1 MKGAMKKRHQIKRM
15 IAWLLTIAIVA
26 GNVSQLNATTVYAAD
41 YTAQR
46 TATPS
51 SASKA
56 SPSEATPSQAKQV
69 IDVKVTQSAI
79 EKVLKKDS
87 DRRPELKEDMI
98 PFKGEQKDLVIEK
111 LYEELD
117 GKTLILQKKSGK
129 AMYLVVVSDVLDGE
143 PFSWSDESDRI
154 KQEAILQSVQIIGV
168 NGYKD
173 RQCEFRLRIVS
184 DNFVV
189 TDAQLDEYAVVGENT
204 EDIITNKSGSSAS
217 GSASA
222 GGTAAGTQADSKA
235 EIQTE
240 TAAVTQTAAETQ
252 AAAETQTE
260 TAAET
265 QEVESDSNIKDD
277 HNTESPGTEPV
288 TSTEKETKAA
298 EPNVNENNA
307 SDTASDGVKS
317 ESKEE
322 VKTEQTEPEKAE
334 VQEQDSNNSVDS
346 ESGNDSSVSE
356 NKTENMQVSISR
368 HQVPVLT
375 EAQETATPSETV
387 SEPESFDSADIVSV
401 GNGRV
406 LSGEEKS
413 ALMGI
418 DGEEEEKTFSLTSL
432 FTQPSFSMVVPSFG
446 ITLLNMEVSD
456 EAKLS
461 PYETALSYYG
471 EDASDRKDTVE
482 INLSQ
487 SMTGEI
493 KAGKLFNY
501 TITYTMQA
509 APLYEYAAGGKLSL
523 FDTYENAVIYFTVP
537 AGIKLEEQSGKVEL
551 STSDSEKSVYVIQVG
566 DENHTIRPGKSD
578 NIVINAY
585 IDGNGKRAVGE
596 KFALSDNSVAFH
608 ADVKVADKTDKEN
621 VTYPGNIPTVTY
633 ADQPSQ
639 TQLQLISDDEWHIKK
654 SVYPTDHSYTIVK
667 DDAGNPQYVDITYMI
682 EVGMYGNQGVISTQP
697 SGTIYQTYG
706 RTGFEDNSFQITDTL
721 SITTPNAPDGMKP
734 ISVSATWG
742 DKKSLSFRQDGD
754 GSIVIDDFK
763 TQGQNE
769 ADDIYVSDAAP
780 TYSSYLVTARYPYE
794 PFVLKYNDPRVNDS
808 SVFTILN
815 QAHLEY
821 IKLGTSQVMKE
832 DSEAAVAVHE
842 VNNPAVIQIVKLLDE
857 GIGVLKPYDLTMEKE
872 YPGSAEFEIYSV
884 DSQGNE
890 TPYDNYTVLE
900 PNGNLLVKGI
910 IAVNPSNETDE
921 ELPYT
926 TGSRGY
932 IQIQADPG
940 TYVIKEGRKP
950 AGTEY
955 GYTVVDSNT
964 FRDSQE
970 IKFSIKAGENKEVKV
985 INNVVGKGA
994 IEFYKK
1000 ARTWNSVDTNETDL
1014 GPLIG
1019 AEFTLYQKIDG
1030 TLSEVTTVK
1039 SDEKGFVRFKPVTPG
1054 EYIVREKSAGGYI
1067 LDTHDYPVTVRKG
1080 ETSAL
1085 KEDRNYLVNTLN
1097 KAKVQVTKLL
1107 QRDDGTYGGVPWQY
1121 RRDFN
1126 NHFWFE
1132 SSVGGSSWSRVS
1144 VNSKKTYSLDGN
1156 SKFTAELPVYDS
1168 GNHLIRYRVVEQLP
1182 DRYYDGNSEGDG
1194 VTTETKD
1201 KKTYLYK
1208 EFTLVPLTTTSV
1220 QLKNNRQGVLKL
1232 QKETWTFGSGDSS
1245 GKLITNNSNAG
1256 FKFKLYVADK
1266 NQNNYSEVTP
1276 AKSYVTDQ
1284 KGIVIADNLDISKDY
1299 YWSEENSS
1307 DRLEAEEDGKTIDNV
1322 LINGE
1327 KISLIGPYTVSRQSD
1342 TSVKAYNIP
1351 QKVPYWLHKYDI
1363 TDEAKTITATFIIT
1377 RKEDEV
1383 FKGTVSAN
1391 GTFVS
1396 LDPGTTYVAKEIQA
1410 PENYVGEEIREFTTP
1425 SGPINRKQ
1433 LKDWF
1438 SNESTTTHLKFYNKP
1453 YQTVN
1458 LKKIKY
1464 SSDGKE
1470 DSKAK
1475 LSFEVYQKD
1484 GDTFQPVTLPNKN
1497 NIIVSN
1503 TDTVMAPGKYYFKE
1517 VLDSDVINPLF
1528 LMNNKT
1534 DGSYKGYII
1543 QNRMVYYG
1551 PAEVNAVDI
1560 NGKKNIDLMLNDN
1573 KALVNFQNEGR
1584 VKVTKLDALRN
1595 TPVSG
1600 AEFGIYLK
1608 SKFRQDDWVNSI
1620 KNPIQTV
1627 TSGTNGQAVFD
1638 SNELRIFDDSGNR
1651 IPYVIAEITAPSGY
1665 LPSYKVLTTT
1675 LTEGKTISTVNG
1687 ESSGAPLIIKDEP
1700 KLTIRTQKYW
1710 RDSWN
1715 DQFHE
1720 VNQAL
1725 GNVSLAL
1732 YKVNRDQPETADLVT
1747 VQVTNEFDGIATF
1760 NDIDRNDTYYV
1771 AEVRVPTRSESRL
1784 PFELNMGNKEPLP
1797 LENGQPARSLSVA
1810 DLKERYNAVSF
1821 SGKDLPGNVESLV
1834 RYTDPIFN
1842 YKSWVQFNIWKTCDG
1857 ITFGG
1862 GTHDIHMVNGAG
1874 FTLYKMLFDT
1884 KNLSSVK
1891 LEDFTD
1897 EEKFES
1903 EGQYESGTRIDPETG
1918 KRLDGQFDTTI
1929 LDDGYVYW
1937 LIEDKAAPGYTL
1949 DEGGKIAAVF
1959 VPDHSGYSGYKEIRH
1974 PYQSGRNEKIAVIV
1988 NQHSNGGT
1996 GLENYHFQ
2004 VALNKWL
2011 EITKNNYTL
2020 LGGVKFRLW
2029 LLDPAN
2035 SEKLLPIDV
2044 VETGLESD
2052 SIHKTGYALSKIIR
2066 LDELSNQIT
2075 AMGKNPRDFLTYNTE
2090 GEPVKLSV
2098 GLEEIYAPSKV
2109 TLDSTLHILEVTV
2122 PINNDHID
2130 DQYFWDDS
2138 KTDPKYRLINQVSEE
2153 YPVTIKKYGYIPDSS
2168 TFYKTDDE
2176 LDGMNIQ
2183 KTPLAGV
2190 KFEVWRYQWNNNEYK
2205 YEKYGTYTTKDSGQI
2220 EIPGGLPSGLYRMK
2234 ETLTS
2239 QQQEQYITMYTGG
2252 NLWRYFTV
2260 SNSSL
2265 TVPVYNPQK
2274 PMLEIEKTAWNGEKP
2289 EGLSGIEFSL
2299 KTPSGDTDTAVT
2311 QKQADGRYLAVL
2323 DGLESGAYTIT
2334 GETLGSSAEK
2344 IAADNY
2350 FEPTSISV
2358 GYKPVADGN
2367 KVTLV
2372 PVADGINGQLAALT
2386 IRNPR
2391 LAQLTLYKTDG
2402 ESKKSDASMKGA
2414 EFRLEYMKFRTDTD
2428 LDGGTLRNVEDP
2440 AYEKPSEGFSS
2451 ISRILEDRKD
2461 GSYVLKNCQPGW
2473 YRITEVKAPEG
2484 YTVDTAPLVVAVTGD
2499 MTGTYK
2505 NAEVTFENWEKV
2517 PLTITK
2523 NLYFGDG
2530 FINDQDI
2537 KERLPAQVIFDV
2549 FTYSDAEK
2557 AYKPVYDENHQP
2569 VAVTIHNFE
2578 AADGYYTAE
2587 GKVLLAQ
2594 YPEGGAYYVKEREN
2608 PDWMLTGETGVTNAK
2623 LWSDGY
2629 IQVGT
2634 NNDFTTKTPVAI
2646 GIDNQYAKARI
2657 RITKVD
2663 AADHSKKLTGAGFR
2677 LYSDQALTSYVGDF
2691 KEIGTSGVY
2700 EYELSTKKYSLGTY
2714 YVKETNA
2721 PVGYLTIG
2729 TAIPEQGLTAETG
2742 KTTEITVENQGGI
2755 DFQITK
2761 YSGDGKTEAAKAG
2774 MTFELYKRA
2783 EGNIWNYVT
2792 EGTTDSQGKLSFRG
2806 LKQEPGYSYGLYE
2819 VPDKDHGFDTYRV
2832 EAFEGEHGMILPV
2845 TADLVKNGDTRTGL
2859 DLYVLSGDNTK
2870 APGVYQFTVHN
2881 QEALPLKLFKND
2893 VNKQDN
2899 PSGSI
2904 HAFIKVTN
2912 KETGKQVGDIIT
2924 VPYGETGTTVMLLPG
2939 VYELE
2944 ETAINPNTDGYV
2956 INPDDSRTIY
2966 KKEVT
2971 IDKGTVPPPCEF
2983 TNVKQKTGV
2992 SLEKTTQTASLK
3004 DLWWNDGQ
3012 MVTYTL
3018 TPGAI
3023 NTIPLDQYEV
3033 TDQGLTMLDSGKNT
3047 LDETQYSDE
3056 KYTIVSVKP
3065 GKAAQLNRLKEG
3077 NTGTIVAD
3085 VTFYGFDG
3093 SQAGEVQTVS
3103 VSGDGEIGEIKPV
3116 SGRMVKSF
3124 KISYRDDTLKESTE
3138 HAYTLGQDFVPGTI
3152 TVTAKLNRQDAT
3164 LKDGSYKKD
3173 IKYIRNK
3180 ADVTMKYRKWD
3191 VNGNLNSSQESSQTE
3206 ALCDISVIQSQAPT
3220 MAVSKNVNP
3229 VKGVQPG
3236 DTLTYTLTVNNTTTS
3251 SDSQIAPIQKP
3262 VLIDLV
3268 PLGVTVSGETSG
3280 EDRLLTAVAV
3290 ESGPAGV
3297 SIDKTVR
3304 KVDPLTGRETLFI
3317 RLNGNLEKGESVTVS
3332 VEAKIAGNII
3342 NYGKN
3347 ILNTLFVTSDVLQP
3361 AFSLNQT
3368 GASFMIQT
3376 SSGIKWPSN
3385 DLPAA
3390 ALLPDENYR
3399 SYGYVSDSAENTM
3412 STGTG
3417 IQLYKEVKGNL
3428 DTRFVS
3434 GSTAGKVAKS
3444 ADDTDLTKYDG
3455 SVLYRL
3461 MVNNASAQDYV
3472 SQLQLM
3478 DIMPVKG
3485 DFSTSKFE
3493 RLSDFRLKY
3502 DSIQSIEIE
3511 NRKDNGDSGRKVRD
3525 FEYQITYS
3533 DQTFDSKETAIA
3545 AKNAM
3550 LDDNT
3555 SNFWSDRSSDPTAI
3569 RIKITDPKFYLAP
3582 GENLV
3587 VTYKT
3592 VVPYNKAEELEDAAY
3607 GYAVN
3612 DFATAFSYKESGLES
3627 EEKKFSQAQTS
3638 NSVQVL
3644 LVPGNVKVSGRVWID
3659 DDNNGIQNESV
3670 ENDHLLTDLFPLL
3683 QSGYFKVSLQKYS
3696 KNGDDQTSTEP
3707 GTADARFLF
3716 DDLTPAKPYG
3726 LTGSEFTESDE
3737 DGWYSGSSLRVT
3749 SLKGDD
3755 PAHYQIEVSRGT
3767 MPKGFEDLVLKLAK
3781 PNMLPD
3787 GENKKAGRSRLPK
3800 TLLEGGTNYDES
3812 RDSNFNET
3820 KNGYSSE
3827 DFFLWSTAGEYDTTK
3842 DIGFVPYRNVTVKK
3856 INKAQNPVDGAHF
3869 TVYGPFTNEE
3879 MEYFNRTPITDS
3891 SVLGSPLSEG
3901 VTTLTDGEAVWN
3913 AGELLY
3919 YRNYIITEDGAPAG
3933 YQLDHAVSGD
3943 MVTMD
3948 SYKVQGQK
3956 AWILKSK
3963 EFKTEADPIPSTVTV
3978 EDSYITGSL
3987 EFTKLDGLTR
3997 DKLAGATF
4005 EIKKQGTVVK
4015 DAWNAL
4021 IASMKKDAASM
4032 GITDVK
4038 ETEKGV
4044 RFKITDG
4051 LVKITGIPLG
4061 SYTLSEIQVPDGYDI
4076 SGRPEESGFEI
4087 SSQGQQAQ
4095 LSKIEGNVIENT
4107 RTEYSLS
4114 IRKADNAGNAAVKG
4128 ISFSIS
4134 GPGTYESSTWNPFSR
4149 NKFKINDPDHSGY
4162 EVKQTGNDG
4171 VVTWNLPYGDY
4182 EITELSAPGYQ
4193 TIEPFYVRI
4202 GQDGTVSLLNG
4213 KDRPELA
4220 LESQAQKEINVVV
4233 TNQIQTAPITI
4244 EKMDEESKN
4253 LITGAWFELSGTS
4266 LVKGAFETY
4275 LENVTGIGVSS
4286 VTTKNDGGVLSVS
4299 FRMEGLGDS
4308 RQAVLTRVPYG
4319 TYTLK
4324 ETQAPAG
4331 YLFGGIYGFTKDFK
4345 LDKPEG
4351 ISLTGDKAVINK
4363 PHELTIEK
4371 RDKSTNAL
4379 LSNAVF
4385 VLMTADGKYV
4395 SLDDNDSY
4403 TGLTDK
4409 NEEASSFTTGSD
4421 GTVTVKR
4428 LPAGNYVLKEI
4439 KAPENYS
4446 VSADTE
4452 VSVLETGNTDRI
4464 KVYDVR
4470 DRAKI
4475 RINKAAAHNHELHLS
4490 GAVFEIYSDKD
4501 LTALAGTVITGY
4513 EGTGES
4519 QMLPLGTYYVK
4530 EKTAPDG
4537 YEASSRVYEVTLK
4550 EDSESGTVTSDGSQ
4564 LVFNDYG
4571 AGNLTFDKVDGVTE
4585 KLLPAAEF
4593 SLTEKTVQVEG
4604 SFEDFAKKLLAMNV
4618 EELDAMGIRDV
4629 KKSDNSIRFTAF
4641 NGHVDMGKIPYGT
4654 YTLKEEK
4661 APEGYLSLSGN
4672 AEFDFT
4678 ISADHKSAV
4687 LSKDNKVVNDRAQF
4701 KIKLKK
4707 TDNLKRSISGIKFHI
4722 LGPGSYEETGILT
4735 VFGSSRFHTKPEAGS
4750 GTFVTGDDGSLS
4762 LGLKHGDYQ
4771 IREDASDR
4779 YDSIEPFYIRVDE
4792 KGVVSILKDNSKAV
4806 SVENES
4812 EKTITVTNQIST
4824 GSMSLEKVDS
4834 ENTNKRLDGAEFT
4847 LTNISTMVP
4856 GAWDS
4861 YRSLAASNGA
4871 AWTQENVKGNTITFT
4886 LAGKAEI
4893 TNLPYG
4899 TYRIT
4904 ETKAPEGYLLGT
4916 QPWSREFTLSRS
4928 QTSELFVKPA
4938 LFSKARGAVENQPS
4952 KVTVVKTNAVYADI
4966 RLEGA
4971 EFTMKNS
4978 GGSYVKL
4985 NGGSFAGYTA
4995 DEKEASR
5002 FKTDSSGQYIIK
5014 RLPADT
5020 YTIKETRAPY
5030 GYRINNSIPPLTL
5043 DGINSFTI
5051 TIQDERIRGGGGNDN
5066 GPTPR
5071 PTQSTVT
5078 IIPDPVPLANMPGD
5092 NQIDFVTID
5101 DGNVPLAKL
5110 PKTGERK
5117 SNAGKVMVALSG
5129 FMLALYAALNKKK
5142 KLEK

>member
-1 MKGAMKKRHQIKRM
+1 MKGAMKKRHQIKRV

-26 GNVSQLNATTVYAAD
+26 GNVSQLNATTVYAAES
-41 YTAQR
+41 TAQR

-79 EKVLKKDS
+79 EKVLKKDIDS
-87 DRRPELKEDMI
+87 RPELKEDLI

-117 GKTLILQKKSGK
+117 GKTLIFQKKSGK

-143 PFSWSDESDRI
+143 PFSQYDESDRI
-154 KQEAILQSVQIIGV
+154 KQEALLQNVHIIGV

-173 RQCEFRLRIVS
+173 RECEFRLRIVS

-204 EDIITNKSGSSAS
+204 EDTITNKSG
-217 GSASA
+217 GSASV
-222 GGTAAGTQADSKA
+222 GGTAAGTQA
-235 EIQTE
+235 
-240 TAAVTQTAAETQ
+240 
-252 AAAETQTE
+252 E

-265 QEVESDSNIKDD
+265 NAETNAETQIETTAETAVESQEAV
-277 HNTESPGTEPV
+277 TESDIKNDSDVETLETDDF
-288 TSTEKETKAA
+288 TSTEKDTEAAETK
-298 EPNVNENNA
+298 EKENKISETE
-307 SDTASDGVKS
+307 SDD
-317 ESKEE
+317 
-322 VKTEQTEPEKAE
+322 VKTEQSEQEKAE
-334 VQEQDSNNSVDS
+334 VQEQDGNNTVDS
-346 ESGNDSSVSE
+346 ESE
-356 NKTENMQVSISR
+356 KTENLQVSISR
-368 HQVPVLT
+368 HQVPVLS
-375 EAQETATPSETV
+375 EALETATPSEVV
-387 SEPESFDSADIVSV
+387 SQPESFDSADIVSV
-401 GNGRV
+401 GNGHV

-418 DGEEEEKTFSLTSL
+418 DGEEVEKSFSLTSL
-432 FTQPSFSMVVPSFG
+432 FTQPSYSMVVPSFG

-471 EDASDRKDTVE
+471 EDSTDRKDTVE
-482 INLSQ
+482 INLDQ

-493 KAGKLFNY
+493 KAGKLFTY

-537 AGIKLEEQSGKVEL
+537 SGIKLEEQSGKVEL
-551 STSDSEKSVYVIQVG
+551 STSDSEKSVYAIQVG
-566 DENHTIRPGKSD
+566 DGNHSIQPGKSD

-585 IDGNGKRAVGE
+585 IDENGKRAVGE
-596 KFALSDNSVAFH
+596 KFALSENSVEFH
-608 ADVKVADKTDKEN
+608 ADVKVADKTDIGN

-633 ADQPSQ
+633 AKQPSQ

-706 RTGFEDNSFQITDTL
+706 RTGFEDNSFHITDTL
-721 SITTPNAPDGMKP
+721 SITTPNAPAGMKP
-734 ISVSATWG
+734 ISVSAAWG
-742 DKKSLSFRQDGD
+742 DEKSLPFRQNGD
-754 GSIVIDDFK
+754 GSIIIDDFK

-769 ADDIYVSDAAP
+769 ADDIYVSDSAP

-794 PFVLKYNDPRVNDS
+794 PFILKYNDPRVKDS
-808 SVFTILN
+808 SVFTVLN

-821 IKLGTSQVMKE
+821 IKLGTSQVMKD

-842 VNNPAVIQIVKLLDE
+842 VNKPAVIQITKLLDE
-857 GIGVLKPYDLTMEKE
+857 GIGVLKPYDLNMEKE
-872 YPGSAEFEIYSV
+872 YPGSSEFEIYSV

-890 TPYDNYTVLE
+890 TPYDNYTVLD
-900 PNGNLLVKGI
+900 PNGKSLVKGT

-921 ELPYT
+921 DIPYT

-950 AGTEY
+950 TGTEY
-955 GYTVVDSNT
+955 SYAVVDSNT

-970 IKFSIKAGENKEVKV
+970 IKFSIKAGENKEVKI

-1014 GPLIG
+1014 SPLRG

-1039 SDEKGFVRFKPVTPG
+1039 SDGNGLVRFKPVTPG
-1054 EYIVREKSAGGYI
+1054 DYIVREKSAGGYI
-1067 LDTHDYPVTVRKG
+1067 IDTQDYPVTVKKG
-1080 ETSAL
+1080 ETSVL
-1085 KEDRNYLVNTLN
+1085 KEGNNYLVNTLN

-1107 QRDDGTYGGVPWQY
+1107 QRDDGTYGAVPSQY
-1121 RRDFN
+1121 RGDFN
-1126 NHFWFE
+1126 KHFWFE
-1132 SSVGGSSWSRVS
+1132 SSVDGSIWIKVS
-1144 VNSKKTYSLDGN
+1144 VNSPKTYSLDRN
-1156 SKFTAELPVYDS
+1156 SGFKAELPVYDS
-1168 GNHLIRYRVVEQLP
+1168 GNHLIRYRVVEQIP
-1182 DRYYDGNSEGDG
+1182 DRYSDGNSEGDG
-1194 VTTETKD
+1194 VTTEIKD
-1201 KKTYLYK
+1201 NKIYLYK
-1208 EFTLVPLTTTSV
+1208 EFTLVPLKTTSV
-1220 QLKNNRQGVLKL
+1220 QLKNNRQGLLKL
-1232 QKETWTFGSGDSS
+1232 QKETWTFNGGQINMKS
-1245 GKLITNNSNAG
+1245 SNAE
-1256 FKFKLYVADK
+1256 FQFKLYEADK
-1266 NQNNYSEVTP
+1266 HRNNYTEVTP
-1276 AKSYVTDQ
+1276 GKNYVTD
-1284 KGIVIADNLDISKDY
+1284 KNGIIIADNLDINKDY

-1322 LINGE
+1322 LINGVNT
-1327 KISLIGPYTVSRQSD
+1327 SLIGPYTVSRQSD
-1342 TSVKAYNIP
+1342 TRVKAYNIP

-1363 TDEAKTITATFIIT
+1363 TDDNKVITATFRIT
-1377 RKEDEV
+1377 KKTDGAEV
-1383 FKGTVSAN
+1383 FNGTVSKD
-1391 GTFVS
+1391 GTFVT
-1396 LDPGTTYVAKEIQA
+1396 LDPGTTYLAEEIQTPA
-1410 PENYVGEEIREFTTP
+1410 KYVGTEIREFSTP
-1425 SGPINRKQ
+1425 NGPINREQ

-1438 SNESTTTHLKFYNKP
+1438 ANESTITHLKFYNKP
-1453 YQTVN
+1453 YKTVD

-1464 SSDGKE
+1464 NPDGSE
-1470 DSKAK
+1470 DSDIKI
-1475 LSFEVYQKD
+1475 SFEVYQKNEENF
-1484 GDTFQPVTLPNKN
+1484 TPVTLPNNSNK
-1497 NIIVSN
+1497 IVSN
-1503 TDTVMAPGKYYFKE
+1503 TDTEIAPGTYYFKE
-1517 VLDSDVINPLF
+1517 IIGSDIINPLF
-1528 LMNNKT
+1528 LMSKKA
-1534 DGSYKGYII
+1534 DGTYDDYII
-1543 QNRMVYYG
+1543 QNGMVYYG
-1551 PAEVNAVDI
+1551 PATVTPAEKASDKKMDLFL
-1560 NGKKNIDLMLNDN
+1560 NGSN
-1573 KALVNFQNEGR
+1573 ALVNYQNYGR
-1584 VKVTKLDALRN
+1584 VTVTKLDALRN
-1595 TPVSG
+1595 TPVKG

-1608 SKFRQDDWVNSI
+1608 SQFREADWANSI
-1620 KNPIQTV
+1620 KNPILKA
-1627 TSGTNGQAVFD
+1627 TSGTNGKATF
-1638 SNELRIFDDSGNR
+1638 SSSKLRIFDDSGNR

-1665 LPSYKVLTTT
+1665 LPSNEVLTTT

-1687 ESSGAPLIIKDEP
+1687 ETSGAPLIIKDEP

-1725 GNVSLAL
+1725 GNVNLAL
-1732 YKVNRDQPETADLVT
+1732 YKVKRDQPETADLVT

-1771 AEVRVPTRSESRL
+1771 AEVRVPTRSESKL

-1797 LENGQPARSLSVA
+1797 LESGQPARSLSVA

-1834 RYTDPIFN
+1834 RYTDPLFN

-1862 GTHDIHMVNGAG
+1862 GTHDIHMVNGAR
-1874 FTLYKMLFDT
+1874 FTLYKMLSDT

-1897 EEKFES
+1897 EGKFET

-1918 KRLDGQFDTTI
+1918 KRLDGQLDTTI

-1937 LIEDKAAPGYTL
+1937 LVEDKAAPGYTL

-1959 VPDHSGYSGYKEIRH
+1959 VPDNSGYRGYNEIRH

-2011 EITKNNYTL
+2011 EITKDNYTL
-2020 LGGVKFRLW
+2020 LGGAKFKLW
-2029 LLDPAN
+2029 LLNPVN
-2035 SEKLLPIDV
+2035 NEKLLPIDV

-2052 SIHKTGYALSKIIR
+2052 SIHKTGYALTKIIR
-2066 LDELSNQIT
+2066 LDELSDQIT
-2075 AMGKNPRDFLTYNTE
+2075 TMGKNPKDFLQYNTE
-2090 GEPVKLSV
+2090 GEPVKLSL

-2109 TLDSTLHILEVTV
+2109 NLDSTLHVLEVTV
-2122 PINNDHID
+2122 PINKDYID

-2138 KTDPKYRLINQVSEE
+2138 KSDQNYRLINQVSKE

-2176 LDGMNIQ
+2176 LDSMNIQ
-2183 KTPLAGV
+2183 KSPLPGV
-2190 KFEVWRYQWNNNEYK
+2190 KFEVWRYQWKTVNDKYMYE
-2205 YEKYGTYTTKDSGQI
+2205 YEKYGTYTTEGSGNI

-2234 ETLTS
+2234 EILTT
-2239 QQQEQYITMYTGG
+2239 QQQNQYITMYNGAG
-2252 NLWRYFTV
+2252 ALWRDFTV
-2260 SNSSL
+2260 ASSSL

-2289 EGLSGIEFSL
+2289 EGLSGITFTL
-2299 KTPSGDTDTAVT
+2299 KTPSGGTDTAVT
-2311 QKQADGRYLAVL
+2311 QKQEDGRYLAVL
-2323 DGLESGAYTIT
+2323 DGLESGTYTIT
-2334 GETLGSSAEK
+2334 GETLGSNAK
-2344 IAADNY
+2344 KTTADNY

-2391 LAQLTLYKTDG
+2391 LAQLTLHKTDG
-2402 ESKKSDASMKGA
+2402 ESKQSDAAMKGA

-2428 LDGGTLRNVEDP
+2428 LDGGTLKNVEDP
-2440 AYEKPSEGFSS
+2440 AYEKPSEGFSP
-2451 ISRILEDRKD
+2451 ISSTLEDLKD

-2473 YRITEVKAPEG
+2473 YRITEIKAPEG
-2484 YTVDTAPLVVAVTGD
+2484 YTVDTAPMVVAVTGD
-2499 MTGTYK
+2499 MTGIYK
-2505 NAEVTFENWEKV
+2505 NTEVTFENREKV
-2517 PLTITK
+2517 TLTITK

-2537 KERLPAQVIFDV
+2537 KEKLPSQVVFDV

-2557 AYKPVYDENHQP
+2557 AYKPVYDDNHQP
-2569 VAVTIHNFE
+2569 VTVTIHNFE

-2608 PDWMLTGETGVTNAK
+2608 PDWVLTGETGVTNAK

-2634 NNDFTTKTPVAI
+2634 VSDFTTKTPVAI

-2657 RITKVD
+2657 RIIKVD
-2663 AADHSKKLTGAGFR
+2663 AADHSKKLTGAEFR
-2677 LYSDQALTSYVGDF
+2677 LYSDQTLASYVGDF

-2700 EYELSTKKYSLGTY
+2700 EFDLSTRKYSPGTY

-2761 YSGDGKTEAAKAG
+2761 YSGDGKTEAVKAG
-2774 MTFELYKRA
+2774 MTFELYKRV
-2783 EGNIWNYVT
+2783 EGNTWNYVT
-2792 EGTTDSQGKLSFRG
+2792 EGKTDTHGELSFRG
-2806 LKQEPGYSYGLYE
+2806 LKQETGYSYGLYE
-2819 VPDKDHGFDTYRV
+2819 VPDKDHGFDTYRI
-2832 EAFEGEHGMILPV
+2832 EKFEGENGNILPV
-2845 TADLVKNGDTRTGL
+2845 TADLVKNGDTRPGL
-2859 DLYVLSGDNTK
+2859 DLYVLSGDDTK

-2904 HAFIKVTN
+2904 HASIKVTN
-2912 KETGKQVGDIIT
+2912 KETGKQVGEIIT

-2944 ETAINPNTDGYV
+2944 ETAITPNADGYV
-2956 INPDDSRTIY
+2956 INPDDSRTVY
-2966 KKEVT
+2966 KKEVN
-2971 IDKGTVPPPCEF
+2971 IEKGTVPPPCEF

-3033 TDQGLTMLDSGKNT
+3033 TDQGLTMLDSGKNA
-3047 LDETQYSDE
+3047 LDETEYSDE

-3077 NTGTIVAD
+3077 NTGTILAD

-3093 SQAGEVQTVS
+3093 NQAGEVQTVS

-3116 SGRMVKSF
+3116 GEKLVKSF
-3124 KISYRDDTLKESTE
+3124 KISYRDDTLKKSTN

-3191 VNGNLNSSQESSQTE
+3191 VNGNLNSGQESSLAE
-3206 ALCDISVIQSQAPT
+3206 ALCDITVIQSQAPI

-3304 KVDPLTGRETLFI
+3304 KVDPETGRETLFI
-3317 RLNGNLEKGESVTVS
+3317 RLNGNLKKGESVTVS
-3332 VEAKIAGNII
+3332 VKAKIAGNII

-3361 AFSLNQT
+3361 AFSLNHT

-3434 GSTAGKVAKS
+3434 GTTAGKVAKS
-3444 ADDTDLTKYDG
+3444 AEDTDLTKYDG

-3485 DFSTSKFE
+3485 DYSTSKFE

-3511 NRKDNGDSGRKVRD
+3511 NRKDNGESGRKVRD
-3525 FEYQITYS
+3525 FDYEITYS
-3533 DQTFDSKETAIA
+3533 DQTFDSKEMASA

-3550 LDDNT
+3550 LADNT
-3555 SNFWSDRSSDPTAI
+3555 SDFWSDGSSDPTAI
-3569 RIKITDPKFYLAP
+3569 RIKITDPEFHLAP

-3592 VVPYNKAEELEDAAY
+3592 VVPYNKAQELEDVAY

-3683 QSGYFKVSLQKYS
+3683 QSGYFRVSLQKYS
-3696 KNGDDQTSTEP
+3696 KNGDDQTSMEP
-3707 GTADARFLF
+3707 GAADARFLF

-3726 LTGSEFTESDE
+3726 LTGTDFTESDE
-3737 DGWYSGSSLRVT
+3737 DNWYSGGSLRLT

-3755 PAHYQIEVSRGT
+3755 PAHYQIELSKGA

-3800 TLLEGGTNYDES
+3800 TLLEGRANYDES

-3827 DFFLWSTAGEYDTTK
+3827 DFFLWSTAGDYDTTK
-3842 DIGFVPYRNVTVKK
+3842 DIGFVPYRKVTVKK
-3856 INKAQNPVDGAHF
+3856 INKAQNPVEGAHF

-3879 MEYFNRTPITDS
+3879 MEAFNRTPITDPA
-3891 SVLGSPLSEG
+3891 VLGSPEAEG
-3901 VTTLTDGEAVWN
+3901 MTTLTDGEAVWN

-3933 YQLDHAVSGD
+3933 YQLDQAVSGD

-3948 SYKVQGQK
+3948 SYKVQGHK

-3963 EFKTEADPIPSTVTV
+3963 EFKTEAQPIPSTVTV

-3987 EFTKLDGLTR
+3987 EFIKLDGLTR
-3997 DKLAGATF
+3997 NKLAGATF
-4005 EIKKQGTVVK
+4005 EIKKQVDVVK
-4015 DAWNAL
+4015 DAWSAL
-4021 IASMKKDAASM
+4021 IASMKKDSISM
-4032 GITDVK
+4032 GITDVN

-4061 SYTLSEIQVPDGYDI
+4061 SYTLSELQVPDGYDI
-4076 SGRPEESGFEI
+4076 SGKPEESGFVI

-4114 IRKADNAGNAAVKG
+4114 IKKADNAGNAAVKG

-4149 NKFKINDPDHSGY
+4149 NKFKINDPDHTGY
-4162 EVKQTGNDG
+4162 EIKQTGDEG

-4182 EITELSAPGYQ
+4182 EITELSAPGYH

-4213 KDRPELA
+4213 EDRPELV
-4220 LESQAQKEINVVV
+4220 LKSQAQKEINVVV

-4286 VTTKNDGGVLSVS
+4286 VTTKNDGGNLSVS
-4299 FRMEGLGDS
+4299 FRIDGLGDS
-4308 RQAVLTRVPYG
+4308 RQAILTRVPYG

-4324 ETQAPAG
+4324 EIQAPAG
-4331 YLFGGIYGFTKDFK
+4331 YLFGGSYGFTKELL

-4351 ISLTGDKAVINK
+4351 ISFTGDKAVINT
-4363 PHELTIEK
+4363 PHKLTIEK

-4395 SLDDNDSY
+4395 SLDDNNSY

-4409 NEEASSFTTGSD
+4409 NEEATSFTTGSD

-4428 LPAGNYVLKEI
+4428 LPSGNYVLKEI
-4439 KAPENYS
+4439 KAPENYR
-4446 VSADTE
+4446 VSADTD
-4452 VSVLETGNTDRI
+4452 VTVLETGNTDKI

-4475 RINKAAAHNHELHLS
+4475 RINKAAAHNHETHLS
-4490 GAVFEIYSDKD
+4490 GAVFEIYSDNS
-4501 LTALAGTVITGY
+4501 LTALADTVTTGND
-4513 EGTGES
+4513 GTGES
-4519 QMLPLGTYYVK
+4519 KMLPLGTYYVK

-4550 EDSESGTVTSDGSQ
+4550 EDSETSTVTSDGSQ
-4564 LVFNDYG
+4564 FIFNDYG
-4571 AGNLTFDKVDGVTE
+4571 TGNLTFDKVDGVTE

-4604 SFEDFAKKLLAMNV
+4604 AFEDFTEKLLKAGV
-4618 EELDAMGIRDV
+4618 EELDAMGITDV
-4629 KKSDNSIRFTAF
+4629 KKSGDSIRFTAF
-4641 NGHVDMGKIPYGT
+4641 NGHVDMGNIPYGT

-4661 APEGYLSLSGN
+4661 APEGYLSLSSE

-4678 ISADHKSAV
+4678 ITADHKSAV
-4687 LSKDNKVVNDRAQF
+4687 LSTDNKVVNDRAQF
-4701 KIKLKK
+4701 TIKLKK

-4722 LGPGSYEETGILT
+4722 LGPGKYEENGILT
-4735 VFGSSRFHTKPEAGS
+4735 VFGSSRFHTQPDAGS
-4750 GTFVTGDDGSLS
+4750 GTFVTGDDGGLS
-4762 LGLKHGDYQ
+4762 LGLKYGDYQ

-4806 SVENES
+4806 SVDNES

-4834 ENTNKRLDGAEFT
+4834 EDTNKRLEGAEFT
-4847 LTNISTMVP
+4847 LTNLSTMVP

-4861 YRSLAASNGA
+4861 YRSLAASKGA

-4904 ETKAPEGYLLGT
+4904 ETKAPDGYLLGT
-4916 QPWSREFTLSRS
+4916 QPWSRDFTLSQS
-4928 QTSELFVKPA
+4928 ETSELFVKPS
-4938 LFSKARGAVENQPS
+4938 FFEKTKGAVENQPS

-4971 EFTMKNS
+4971 EFIMKNS

-4985 NGGSFAGYTA
+4985 NGGSFAGYTVN
-4995 DEKEASR
+4995 EKEASR
-5002 FKTDSSGQYIIK
+5002 FKTDSSGQFIIK

-5020 YTIKETRAPY
+5020 YVIKETRAPS
-5030 GYRINNSIPPLTL
+5030 GYRINYSIPPLTL

-5051 TIQDERIRGGGGNDN
+5051 TIQDERIRGGGGNDD

-5142 KLEK
+5142 KSEK